1 MDKRICVIC
10 GEEFM
15 PKSSRR
21 TMCYKEHFH
30 PCPVCGKPTFT
41 KDINH
46 QNCCCSYECSRK
58 KAAQSSIE
66 YWNTHP
72 EVVKAKQHKAEQTC
86 MSKYGVKNPMGDPT
100 IREKTIN
107 NTKQAIFERSGEI
120 SAKRKATVLE
130 RYGVE
135 HCMQSSEIKQKVIDT
150 NMKRYGVS
158 CTLNV
163 PEVNAKRKAT
173 LIEKYGTDNPM
184 KVPEIKQKVR
194 NTCIERYGTEF
205 PAMCSPEINAK
216 VQATMVERYG
226 VPRPTLNADIK
237 EKARQTHI
245 NTLADPEKRMSI
257 LQRTKATHEDR
268 YGGFGLASVKLA
280 DKARCTMLSK
290 YGTPYFSMSDYGK
303 SKIQAATISKYGVS
317 NYSQTE
323 EGRQHIRAVA
333 YNKMSPEMQLF
344 RRDPIAYLE
353 SLSESQKTEPLIA
366 ERLGVTPS
374 TISCYVCKNN
384 LQQYV
389 TISYSTMEDSIC
401 AMLSDWGI
409 EYIRCTRSIIPPL
422 ELDIYIPSCNLAIE
436 CNPTSTHNSSFE
448 SPWGIAPKSYMYH
461 KDKSIACRDKGIF
474 LFHIFGY
481 EWKNRP
487 MVIRSMIRNLVGQT
501 PIRIYG
507 RDTKVVELDA
517 SDSAQFLNDNH
528 RQGTT
533 NASIRLGLVDK
544 SSNVLYSVMTF
555 NKVRS
560 TIGDNG
566 DDSDVMELSRF
577 CNKIN
582 TIVVG
587 AASKLFKYFIEHYQ
601 FDKVVSFSDIAHTRG
616 NLYSKLGFKSVN
628 ESNPSYVWVNTKT
641 DLYLNRVSC
650 QKKNL
655 PNLFPD
661 VTDEIVA
668 NHTEKEIMM
677 SHGFA
682 QVFDSGTIRWEY
694 TK

>member
-1 MDKRICVIC
+1 
-10 GEEFM
+10 M

-30 PCPVCGKPTFT
+30 PCPICGKSTLT

-58 KAAQSSIE
+58 KAAQSSTE
-66 YWNTHP
+66 YWKSHP
-72 EVVKAKQHKAEQTC
+72 EVIKAKQHKAEQTC
-86 MSKYGVKNPMGDPT
+86 ISKYGSKNPMDNDE
-100 IREKTIN
+100 IRHKQRIN
-107 NTKQAIFERSGEI
+107 VKSAVQSRQDEIQAKIKS
-120 SAKRKATVLE
+120 TCLE

-135 HCMQSSEIKQKVIDT
+135 HFMHSPEIKQKVIDT
-150 NMKRYGVS
+150 NMIRYGAS
-158 CTLNV
+158 CTLKV
-163 PEVNAKRKAT
+163 PEIGDKIKAT
-173 LIEKYGTDNPM
+173 MVEKYGADHPM
-184 KVPEIKQKVR
+184 RVPEIKQKVR
-194 NTCIERYGTEF
+194 NTCMERYGTEF
-205 PAMCSPEINAK
+205 PAMCCPEINAK
-216 VQATMVERYG
+216 VQATMIEKYG
-226 VPRPTLNADIK
+226 VPKPTLSVEIK
-237 EKARQTHI
+237 EKARHTH
-245 NTLADPEKRMSI
+245 NATLADPTKRSAII
-257 LQRTKATHEDR
+257 LKTKTTHDSK
-268 YGGFGLASVKLA
+268 YNGFGLSSPILA
-280 DKARCTMLSK
+280 CKIRNTMINK

-303 SKIQAATISKYGVS
+303 QKIKESNITKYGVE
-317 NYSQTE
+317 NYMQTE
-323 EGRQHIRAVA
+323 EGRQRIKDICFA
-333 YNKMSPEMQLF
+333 KMSPEMQKF
-344 RRDPIAYLE
+344 RQDPISYLN
-353 SLSESQKTEPLIA
+353 SLPPTQKTEPLIA

-374 TISCYVCKNN
+374 AVSDYVCKNN

-422 ELDIYIPSCNLAIE
+422 ELDIYIPSYNLAIE

-448 SPWGIAPKSYMYH
+448 SPWGIPPKSYMYH

-487 MVIRSMIRNLVGQT
+487 KVIRSMIRNLVGQT

-507 RDTKVVELDA
+507 RDTKVVELNAPDA
-517 SDSAQFLNDNH
+517 AQFLNDNH

-533 NASIRLGLVDK
+533 NASIRLGLIDK
-544 SSNVLYSVMTF
+544 YSNVLYSVMTF

-566 DDSDVMELSRF
+566 DDSDVIELSRF

-616 NLYSKLGFKSVN
+616 NLYSKLGFKPIN
-628 ESNPSYVWVNTKT
+628 ESNPSYVWVNIKT

-661 VTDEIVA
+661 VTDESIA
-668 NHTEKEIMM
+668 KHTEKEIMM

-694 TK
+694 NRQ

>member
-41 KDINH
+41 KDLNH
-46 QNCCCSYECSRK
+46 KNCCCSYECSRK
-58 KAAQSSIE
+58 KANQTITE
-66 YWNTHP
+66 YWKAHP
-72 EVVKAKQHKAEQTC
+72 EVVIAKQRKAEQTC
-86 MSKYGVKNPMGDPT
+86 IDKYGTKNPMGNEE
-100 IREKTIN
+100 IRYKQQLNVKSAMQVQHDDIQSKTKS
-107 NTKQAIFERSGEI
+107 TC
-120 SAKRKATVLE
+120 LE

-158 CTLNV
+158 CTLKA
-163 PEVNAKRKAT
+163 PEVTAKITAT
-173 LIEKYGTDNPM
+173 MKEKYGADHPM
-184 KVPEIKQKVR
+184 KVPEIKQKMLD
-194 NTCIERYGTEF
+194 TCEERYGTKF
-205 PAMCSPEINAK
+205 PAMCNPEINAK
-216 VQATMVERYG
+216 VQATMIERYG
-226 VPRPTLNADIK
+226 VPRPILNADIK
-237 EKARQTHI
+237 EKARQTLI
-245 NTLADPEKRMSI
+245 ATFSDPIKHNAIISKTM
-257 LQRTKATHEDR
+257 ATYNR
-268 YGGFGLASVKLA
+268 KYGGFGLSSPILA
-280 DKARCTMLSK
+280 DKIRNTMLAK

-303 SKIQAATISKYGVS
+303 QKIKESNIQKYGVE
-317 NYSQTE
+317 NYTQTE
-323 EGRQHIRAVA
+323 EGRQRIKDSRFA
-333 YNKMSPEMQLF
+333 KMSPEMQKF
-344 RRDPIAYLE
+344 RQNPISYLE
-353 SLSESQKTEPLIA
+353 SLPESQKTEPLIA

-401 AMLSDWGI
+401 AMLSEWNI
-409 EYIRCTRSIIPPL
+409 EYIRCTRSIISPL

-474 LFHIFGY
+474 LFHVFGY

-507 RDTKVVELDA
+507 RDTKVVELSA

-566 DDSDVMELSRF
+566 DASDVVELSRF

-601 FDKVVSFSDIAHTRG
+601 FDKVVSFSDVAHTRG
-616 NLYSKLGFKSVN
+616 NVYSKLGFVSVN

-661 VTDEIVA
+661 VTDETIA

-694 TK
+694 IK